1 MDASADEREV
11 RAARNQA
18 IFRAINERIV
28 EINKGFGGDV
38 DTIAISCE
46 CADAGCAELLRING
60 DAYASVRRSPRT
72 FAVLTEHVFPDV
84 ERVVSRN
91 DGYAVVEV
99 IGHGIEVAEA
109 THRTGPDGLGSS
121 G

>member
-11 RAARNQA
+11 RAARNQS
-18 IFRAINERIV
+18 IFRAINERII
-28 EINKGFGGDV
+28 EINKGFGDDF
-38 DTIAISCE
+38 DTIAIACE
-46 CADAGCAELLRING
+46 CADAGCAELLRINA
-60 DAYASVRRSPRT
+60 DAYRSVRRSPRT
-72 FAVLTEHVFPDV
+72 FAVLAEHVYPDV

-91 DGYAVVEV
+91 DGYAIVEV

-109 THRTGPDGLGSS
+109 THTTGPDGLGTR